1 MSAVG
6 KLLILSGT
14 LWLLAIALI
23 IYVWIMHARQQ
34 AILRYIAGRLTKI
47 EQILSPKK
55 PTPTANKTGNEPTP
69 KTVITINKNEP
80 LSKYEKVTL
89 PDNIDIN
96 FVD

>member
-1 MSAVG
+1 MSAVE

-14 LWLLAIALI
+14 LWLVAIALA
-23 IYVWIMHARQQ
+23 IYVWIMHARQR
-34 AILRYIAGRLTKI
+34 AILHYIAGRLAKI
-47 EQILSPKK
+47 EQALTPPKPSARK
-55 PTPTANKTGNEPTP
+55 SSDEASP

>member
-1 MSAVG
+1 MSAIG
-6 KLLILSGT
+6 KLIILSGAI
-14 LWLLAIALI
+14 WLIAIAAIVYACILQ
-23 IYVWIMHARQQ
+23 ARQR
-34 AILRYIAGRLTKI
+34 AILRYIAARLTKI
-47 EQILSPKK
+47 EQLLTPQK
-55 PTPTANKTGNEPTP
+55 PAQPSAEKPQ